1 MQIRTATEGDIP
13 AILRI
18 ERAAPTAAH
27 WTEAQYR
34 ARIAEGLVWVAEA
47 DETGPFAFLAAKS
60 VLKQCELENVVV
72 DTACRRRGVAKVL
85 LRALLARAVQ
95 IGCEEILLEVRSSN
109 KAARRLYSSSG
120 FTEVG
125 TRNAYYRDP
134 QEDAILYRIPLV

>member
-1 MQIRTATEGDIP
+1 MQIRTATESDIS

-34 ARIAEGLVWVAEA
+34 ARIAEGLVWIAI
-47 DETGPFAFLAAKS
+47 DDIGPAAFLAARS
-60 VLKQCELENVVV
+60 ILKQCELENVVV
-72 DTACRRRGVAKVL
+72 DAACRRRGVAKL
-85 LRALLARAVQ
+85 LLSALLARAVQ

-125 TRNAYYRDP
+125 TRKAYYRDP